1 MQEVQLENCQAL
13 LAMMRAA
20 HGVRIRHCR
29 VRLAFA
35 SADNERL
42 GEHSPA
48 ALLQEQ
54 AVWDRVGGF
63 VVARGHDRR
72 DEEMKAALPT
82 LEVFYCDDHE
92 AATWATTRGQEHV
105 RRL

>member
-1 MQEVQLENCQAL
+1 MAQEVQLENCQAL

-20 HGVRIRHCR
+20 HGVRVRHCR

-72 DEEMKAALPT
+72 DEEMKAAL
-82 LEVFYCDDHE
+82 EVVSCDDE
-92 AATWATTRGQEHV
+92 WAATWATTRGREHV